1 MGRDFIQD
9 SSETILSDKDLALAE
24 ALGDYLE
31 RRNSGQVPE
40 IGAFLQEY
48 PSISE
53 DLAHSLALLEIPRKV
68 VAVELDVEA
77 AWKVFRARVFTGEQ
91 AKAASLGSYVQ
102 QALEVKDRD
111 LTAAALSPETLA
123 AMQTDQTPVQDLKGY
138 DLNDYATLARRY
150 GVKDAAFPKLLKWLK
165 NVTKSFGLPA
175 VNQGRGMAFAR
186 AEQRKRGVTE
196 AEIAQVLEQEQA
208 KDVNDG
214 EAETTEK
221 E

>member
-9 SSETILSDKDLALAE
+9 GSETVLSHKDLALAE

-31 RRNSGQVPE
+31 RRNSGQALE
-40 IGAFLQEY
+40 IGSFIREY
-48 PSISE
+48 PAISE

-68 VAVELDVEA
+68 STIEPDVEA

-111 LTAAALSPETLA
+111 LAAASLSSETLT
-123 AMQTDQTPVQDLKGY
+123 AMQDDQTSLQDLKSY
-138 DLNDYATLARRY
+138 DLNDYAALARRY
-150 GVKDAAFPKLLKWLK
+150 GIKDTAFPKLLKWLK
-165 NVTKSFGLPA
+165 NVTKNFGMPA
-175 VNQGRGMAFAR
+175 SSPARGLAFGR

-196 AEIAQVLEQEQA
+196 AEIAQALEQEQA
-208 KDVNDG
+208 KDVGG
-214 EAETTEK
+214 EDKTAEK